1 MPNDPAA
8 AEVQLHSVALPHIAY
23 RFVEEGLINSA
34 EAETLARNARQAGR
48 AFHLEV
54 IAQEIAPSA
63 RICELAA
70 AEFGLPFVDLHS
82 FDMDQ
87 APKDLAASDLMERHT
102 LLPLYLDRQNL
113 YVAVKDPANTSGLE
127 SVHFN
132 TGLTVRPVLVEPE
145 KLDGLLANLIGT
157 DDGGVSLSE
166 IVNEAGL
173 DETDLLDD
181 PDKDVS
187 AEDLDIDT
195 PIVRLVNKVLH
206 DAIRS
211 RASDIHI
218 EPYERVTRIR
228 FRVDGVLQEAINP
241 PANLTQKIVARL
253 KIMTNLDIA
262 ERRIPQD
269 GRMKLRLSRNRD
281 IDFRLSTMPTVFG
294 EKVVIRILDASAAN
308 LDIESLGMDETQL
321 ALYTEAIARPHGMIL
336 VSGPTGSGKTMSLY
350 SALNVLNITQRNISS
365 AEDPVEIYLPGINQV
380 NINEKT
386 GLTFAIVLRAFL
398 RQDPDVLMV
407 GEMRDLETAEI
418 GVKASQTGHLVLST
432 VHTNDA
438 PSSLIRLV
446 NMGVAPFNIVSSV
459 TLVLAQRLAR
469 KLCLHCRKSAQ
480 PGTELLQ
487 QAGFNEHQLDT
498 MEFYEANEAGCS
510 RCVQGYRGR
519 TGLFEA
525 MPMTD
530 ALGEMLLRGT
540 SSIELVA
547 QASSEGVATLRESG
561 LAKVATGVTSLGEIE
576 RVTAL

>member
-8 AEVQLHSVALPHIAY
+8 ADVQLHSVALPHIAY
-23 RFVEEGLINSA
+23 RFVEAGLINSA
-34 EAETLARNARQAGR
+34 EAETLAVNARQAGR

-54 IAQEIAPSA
+54 IAREIAPSA

-102 LLPLYLDRQNL
+102 LLPLYLNRQNL
-113 YVAVKDPANTSGLE
+113 YVAVKDPADTSGLE

-132 TGLTVRPVLVEPE
+132 TGLAVHPVLVEPE

-157 DDGGVSLSE
+157 DDSGVSLSE

-181 PDKDVS
+181 PDKDIS

-218 EPYERVTRIR
+218 EPYERATRIR

-308 LDIESLGMDETQL
+308 LDIASLGMDETQL
-321 ALYTEAIARPHGMIL
+321 ALYSHALARPHGMIL
-336 VSGPTGSGKTMSLY
+336 VSGPTGSGKTISLY
-350 SALNVLNITQRNISS
+350 SALNVLNVTQRNISS

-469 KLCLHCRKSAQ
+469 KLCLHCRQPAQVSA
-480 PGTELLQ
+480 ELLQ
-487 QAGFNEHQLDT
+487 QAGFNEQQLDT
-498 MEFYEANEAGCS
+498 MQFHAANEAGCS

-540 SSIELVA
+540 SSMELVA
-547 QASSEGVATLRESG
+547 QTNREGVATLRESG
-561 LAKVATGVTSLGEIE
+561 LAKVAAGITSLGEIE